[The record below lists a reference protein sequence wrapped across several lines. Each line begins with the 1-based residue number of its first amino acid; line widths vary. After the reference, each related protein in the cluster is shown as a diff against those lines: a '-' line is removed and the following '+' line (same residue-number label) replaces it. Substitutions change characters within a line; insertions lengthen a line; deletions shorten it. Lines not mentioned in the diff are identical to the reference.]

1 MTIVKVTVKWK
12 TNVYNDLEL
21 NINEPIALFKE
32 QLWKLTAV
40 PVEKQKLMYKGLIKD
55 DTDLQTLNIKDND
68 KIMLVGSSEA
78 LAEKPDK
85 IAFLED
91 LSKEDKEKFNED
103 KNIMFEDQG
112 IVNLGNTCYFN
123 AVLQFLTSFN
133 DLGEFLCNIKKTQ
146 KLGFRSNKD
155 ILFDCYIHF
164 SRTFGKSSEP
174 YVPLELLKA
183 FRDVFPKF
191 KTINART
198 KQYAQQDAEECM
210 NAILTSLNE
219 HTESKI
225 IDKLFSFK
233 IIGKIK
239 CIEQN
244 DQDDDPNKKKESP
257 ENSNSQK
264 TEADKNNTNQTEEEQ
279 DDNFELTEEFHNKLI
294 CYMGTQNTPVNHLHE
309 GIRLSLIE
317 KIKKKKNEND
327 KEDTLYE
334 KKSEIDSLPPY
345 LIVHFL
351 RFESKR
357 IVDTSNTVSVVTAK
371 ICRKVSFPE
380 IFDIYD
386 FCSDKIKADLKIAR
400 NIIMNRKD
408 IKTPNV
414 QEETN
419 QGDNPPAN
427 PTSQLDEKKEFVEIP
442 NGEYELISV
451 ITHKGRNE
459 ESGHYIAWKKMRN
472 RVNKDSEYDDNG
484 PRAKKNKSNNE
495 PSWFKM
501 DDDKVSLHNFSSL
514 DLFGGCSDY
523 NTAVLLLYKRKTL
536 SCTQEELNKNST

>member
-21 NINEPIALFKE
+21 NINEPITSFKE

-40 PVEKQKLMYKGLIKD
+40 PTEKQKLMYKGLIKD
-55 DTDLQTLNIKDND
+55 DTDLHTLNIKNND

-85 IAFLED
+85 ITFLED

-103 KNIMFEDQG
+103 KNIIFEDQG

-133 DLGEFLCNIKKTQ
+133 DLGEFLCNIKKKQ

-164 SRTFGKSSEP
+164 SQTFGKSSEP

-191 KTINART
+191 KTVNVRT

-233 IIGKIK
+233 TVGKIK

-244 DQDDDPNKKKESP
+244 DQDDDPNKKKEST

-264 TEADKNNTNQTEEEQ
+264 TEEKQ

-386 FCSDKIKADLKIAR
+386 FCSDKVKADLKIAR

-408 IKTPNV
+408 IKTPNA

-419 QGDNPPAN
+419 ECDNPPPN
-427 PTSQLDEKKEFVEIP
+427 PTNQLDEKKEFVEIP

-472 RVNKDSEYDDNG
+472 RINKDSEYDDNG
-484 PRAKKNKSNNE
+484 PRVKKNKSNNE

-536 SCTQEELNKNST
+536 SCTQDELNKNSA

>member
-12 TNVYNDLEL
+12 TNIYNDLEL

-32 QLWKLTAV
+32 QLWKITSV
-40 PVEKQKLMYKGLIKD
+40 PPEKQKLMYKGLIKN
-55 DTDLQTLNIKDND
+55 DTNLHTLNIKNND
-68 KIMLVGSSEA
+68 KIMLVGSSEL

-85 IAFLED
+85 ITFFED
-91 LSKEDKEKFNED
+91 LSKEDKEKLNED
-103 KNIMFEDQG
+103 KNIIFEEQG

-133 DLGEFLCNIKKTQ
+133 DLGEFLSNIKKTQ
-146 KLGFRSNKD
+146 NFGFRSNKD

-164 SRTFGKSSEP
+164 SQTFGKSSKP

-191 KTINART
+191 KTINIRT

-210 NAILTSLNE
+210 NAILTSLND

-239 CIEQN
+239 CVEQN
-244 DQDDDPNKKKESP
+244 SQDDEPNKQKESQKN
-257 ENSNSQK
+257 ENSQK
-264 TEADKNNTNQTEEEQ
+264 PESDKNNPSQNEEN
-279 DDNFELTEEFHNKLI
+279 DHFELTQEKHNKLI

-317 KIKKKKNEND
+317 KIKKKKNDND

-345 LIVHFL
+345 LIIHFL

-386 FCSDKIKADLKIAR
+386 FCSDRIKADLKISR

-408 IKTPNV
+408 IKTPIV
-414 QEETN
+414 QENKNEDDKMLETLTN
-419 QGDNPPAN
+419 QDDKN
-427 PTSQLDEKKEFVEIP
+427 KEFVEIP

-472 RVNKDSEYDDNG
+472 RVNKNSEYDANG
-484 PRAKKNKSNNE
+484 PRTKKNKSNNE
-495 PSWFKM
+495 PTWFKM

-523 NTAVLLLYKRKTL
+523 NTAVLLLYKRKTI
-536 SCTQEELNKNST
+536 SCTKDELNKYSV

>member
-1 MTIVKVTVKWK
+1 
-12 TNVYNDLEL
+12 
-21 NINEPIALFKE
+21 
-32 QLWKLTAV
+32 
-40 PVEKQKLMYKGLIKD
+40 
-55 DTDLQTLNIKDND
+55 
-68 KIMLVGSSEA
+68 
-78 LAEKPDK
+78 
-85 IAFLED
+85 
-91 LSKEDKEKFNED
+91 
-103 KNIMFEDQG
+103 
-112 IVNLGNTCYFN
+112 
-123 AVLQFLTSFN
+123 
-133 DLGEFLCNIKKTQ
+133 
-146 KLGFRSNKD
+146 
-155 ILFDCYIHF
+155 
-164 SRTFGKSSEP
+164 
-174 YVPLELLKA
+174 LLKA

-191 KTINART
+191 KTINVRT

-264 TEADKNNTNQTEEEQ
+264 TEADKNNTNQTEEQQ

-400 NIIMNRKD
+400 NIVMNRKD

-414 QEETN
+414 QEETTE
-419 QGDNPPAN
+419 GDNPPAT

-484 PRAKKNKSNNE
+484 PKVKKNKSE
-495 PSWFKM
+495 
-501 DDDKVSLHNFSSL
+501 SSL
-514 DLFGGCSDY
+514 KEITDLDEEYLKKIKKHKKMSKKEKHDEKHS
-523 NTAVLLLYKRKTL
+523 NKTD
-536 SCTQEELNKNST
+536 CELNVDNNSHTNDI

>member
-12 TNVYNDLEL
+12 TNIYNDLEL
-21 NINEPIALFKE
+21 NINEPVALFKE

-40 PVEKQKLMYKGLIKD
+40 PPEKQKLMYKGLIKD
-55 DTDLQTLNIKDND
+55 DTNLQTLNIKNND
-68 KIMLVGSSEA
+68 KIMLVGSSES

-85 IAFLED
+85 ITFLED
-91 LSKEDKEKFNED
+91 LSKEDKEKLNQN
-103 KNIMFEDQG
+103 KNIIFEDQG

-133 DLGEFLCNIKKTQ
+133 DLGEFLSNIKKTQ
-146 KLGFRSNKD
+146 NIGFRSNKD
-155 ILFDCYIHF
+155 ILFDSYIHF
-164 SRTFGKSSEP
+164 SKTFGKSSEP

-191 KTINART
+191 KTINVRT

-210 NAILTSLNE
+210 NAILTSLND

-239 CIEQN
+239 CVEQEETQKN
-244 DQDDDPNKKKESP
+244 SQEKE
-257 ENSNSQK
+257 NSQK
-264 TEADKNNTNQTEEEQ
+264 KEQ
-279 DDNFELTEEFHNKLI
+279 FELTEEKHNKLI
-294 CYMGTQNTPVNHLHE
+294 CYMGTQSTPVNNLHE

-345 LIVHFL
+345 LIIHFL

-380 IFDIYD
+380 NFDIYD
-386 FCSDKIKADLKIAR
+386 FCSDNVKADLKIAR
-400 NIIMNRKD
+400 NITMNRKD
-408 IKTPNV
+408 IKTSII
-414 QEETN
+414 QENTN
-419 QGDNPPAN
+419 EDNKSSDN
-427 PTSQLDEKKEFVEIP
+427 LINQDDKKIEFVEIP

-472 RVNKDSEYDDNG
+472 CINKDSEYDNNG
-484 PRAKKNKSNNE
+484 PRTKKNKSNNE
-495 PSWFKM
+495 PTWFKM

-536 SCTQEELNKNST
+536 SCTQDEINKYST